1 MALSGAPTTGSR
13 AAAPGGPRPK
23 DWALTVWAHQG
34 PVDAG
39 AVTGYAER
47 ARAPSHSE
55 QSPRSPAM
63 PTALPR
69 LPQAS
74 RPKVPVPCQSAGG
87 QPYQSLQSRRTTS
100 AGASTREAL
109 ELGRPQ
115 RQEEM
120 GTQRPS
126 CTRWPGGQRQ
136 PGGGAG
142 RTSKIRCSDRCA
154 RWIPPDGVQSLR
166 LAPSARPPVPR
177 VTWSP
182 HRPQGR
188 SSSPCV
194 AQPRGNPQG
203 CPRVTCPRG
212 AGGREAGPGSP
223 RAPRPGC
230 RPSLA
235 TWAAGSLQTLHTV
248 PEVDTASRTP
258 VGTAEGEHGVPGLAA
273 LP

>member
-136 PGGGAG
+136 PGGGSGEDKQDTVLRQVRTVDPSRWSAKPQAG
-142 RTSKIRCSDRCA
+142 TER
-154 RWIPPDGVQSLR
+154 
-166 LAPSARPPVPR
+166 PS
-177 VTWSP
+177 S
-182 HRPQGR
+182 
-188 SSSPCV
+188 
-194 AQPRGNPQG
+194 
-203 CPRVTCPRG
+203 
-212 AGGREAGPGSP
+212 
-223 RAPRPGC
+223 RAPCDLVSTPSPG
-230 RPSLA
+230 PL
-235 TWAAGSLQTLHTV
+235 
-248 PEVDTASRTP
+248 
-258 VGTAEGEHGVPGLAA
+258 
-273 LP
+273 

>member
-1 MALSGAPTTGSR
+1 
-13 AAAPGGPRPK
+13 
-23 DWALTVWAHQG
+23 
-34 PVDAG
+34 
-39 AVTGYAER
+39 
-47 ARAPSHSE
+47 
-55 QSPRSPAM
+55 M

-74 RPKVPVPCQSAGG
+74 RPKVPVPCLSAGG

-136 PGGGAG
+136 PGGG

-154 RWIPPDGVQSLR
+154 RWIPPDGAQSLR

-182 HRPQGR
+182 HHPQGR
-188 SSSPCV
+188 SSPPCV
-194 AQPRGNPQG
+194 AQPRGTLRAAPGSRALGEQEEGRQAPAPPVLPGRAAGLAWPPGRQG
-203 CPRVTCPRG
+203 PCRHCTRSQRSTQLLGHWLAQPRVSTVSRASQLSPEDQEVG
-212 AGGREAGPGSP
+212 VSAGDIPGPQDS
-223 RAPRPGC
+223 
-230 RPSLA
+230 
-235 TWAAGSLQTLHTV
+235 
-248 PEVDTASRTP
+248 
-258 VGTAEGEHGVPGLAA
+258 A
-273 LP
+273 LPSTACLQGQRQQGDIPLRCQLVCGRTGGLPGQGPVLQLSV

>member
-1 MALSGAPTTGSR
+1 MAQVRTRAGLQVTFLPLLRVLGLAWCPPRALVTAPMALSGAPTTGSR

-136 PGGGAG
+136 PGGGG
-142 RTSKIRCSDRCA
+142 RGGQA
-154 RWIPPDGVQSLR
+154 RYG
-166 LAPSARPPVPR
+166 
-177 VTWSP
+177 
-182 HRPQGR
+182 
-188 SSSPCV
+188 
-194 AQPRGNPQG
+194 AQ
-203 CPRVTCPRG
+203 TG
-212 AGGREAGPGSP
+212 AHG
-223 RAPRPGC
+223 
-230 RPSLA
+230 
-235 TWAAGSLQTLHTV
+235 GSLQM
-248 PEVDTASRTP
+248 ECKASGWHRAP
-258 VGTAEGEHGVPGLAA
+258 V
-273 LP
+273 LPCPA